1 MIVYVPVSAEVE
13 AYRNNRQIS
22 HDETALTEIAKN
34 HGEMT
39 FSLTP
44 ALAASAERLDKLYF
58 VGDGHWTVLGNAV
71 VAQCLSDQIARRF
84 KSH

>member
-1 MIVYVPVSAEVE
+1 MIVYVPMSAEVE

-22 HDETALTEIAKN
+22 LDETALMEIAKN

-44 ALAASAERLDKLYF
+44 ALAASKEPIDQPLFRYRRALDGVRSRRGGAIPERATGQPF
-58 VGDGHWTVLGNAV
+58 
-71 VAQCLSDQIARRF
+71 
-84 KSH
+84 